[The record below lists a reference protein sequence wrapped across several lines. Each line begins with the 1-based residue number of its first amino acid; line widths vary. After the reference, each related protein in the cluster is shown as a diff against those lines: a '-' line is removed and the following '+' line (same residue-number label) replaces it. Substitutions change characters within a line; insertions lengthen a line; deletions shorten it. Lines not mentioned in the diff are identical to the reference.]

1 MTNTTD
7 RFIKV
12 YSQAGAESN
21 DKGTEIWLDRV
32 TGVNYLFR
40 YVGYAECF
48 TPLLDENGKP
58 VITPFTEEVRAGF
71 CWDKERVG

>member
-12 YSQAGAESN
+12 YSQPNVESD

-40 YVGYAECF
+40 YAGYAECF

-58 VITPFTEEVRAGF
+58 IVTPITEELRAGF
-71 CWDKERVG
+71 RWDRERVS